1 MNLIKAEQQGGKLV
15 AMTGDGTNDAPA
27 LAQADVGVAMNTGT
41 TAAKEAGNMVDLDS
55 SPTKLIDIVEIG
67 KQLLITRGALTTFS
81 IANDVAKYFAIIPA
95 LFVATYPQLGSLN
108 IMGLHSAESAVLS
121 AVIFNAL
128 VIVALIPLALRG
140 VRFRPSGAAAILRR
154 NVFIYGIGGDHR
166 AVHLHQAHRSH
177 PHRDRTVLMFANL
190 RPAFGISLV
199 FFILLGLAYPL
210 AETGLGQ
217 ALFSHQA
224 NGSLSADGS
233 ALVGQSW
240 KGRHWF
246 QGRPDADNP
255 MATGGTNLGPRS
267 KALVQAVGQQITQ
280 LKKEGITPAPNLV
293 TTSGSGVDPDISP
306 ADAYAQV
313 NAVAKAR
320 GLPVAAVRRLVAEHI
335 QQPQFGFLGS
345 AYINVLQLNE
355 ALEAM

>member
-1 MNLIKAEQQGGKLV
+1 
-15 AMTGDGTNDAPA
+15 
-27 LAQADVGVAMNTGT
+27 
-41 TAAKEAGNMVDLDS
+41 
-55 SPTKLIDIVEIG
+55 
-67 KQLLITRGALTTFS
+67 
-81 IANDVAKYFAIIPA
+81 
-95 LFVATYPQLGSLN
+95 
-108 IMGLHSAESAVLS
+108 
-121 AVIFNAL
+121 
-128 VIVALIPLALRG
+128 
-140 VRFRPSGAAAILRR
+140 
-154 NVFIYGIGGDHR
+154 
-166 AVHLHQAHRSH
+166 
-177 PHRDRTVLMFANL
+177 MFANL

-210 AETGLGQ
+210 AETGIGQ

-240 KGRHWF
+240 KGPRWF

-280 LKKEGITPAPNLV
+280 LKDEGITPTPDLV

-313 NAVAKAR
+313 NAVARAR
-320 GLPVAAVRRLVAEHI
+320 GLPVTAVRRLVAEHL

-355 ALEAM
+355 ALEAMR

>member
-1 MNLIKAEQQGGKLV
+1 
-15 AMTGDGTNDAPA
+15 
-27 LAQADVGVAMNTGT
+27 
-41 TAAKEAGNMVDLDS
+41 
-55 SPTKLIDIVEIG
+55 
-67 KQLLITRGALTTFS
+67 
-81 IANDVAKYFAIIPA
+81 
-95 LFVATYPQLGSLN
+95 
-108 IMGLHSAESAVLS
+108 
-121 AVIFNAL
+121 
-128 VIVALIPLALRG
+128 
-140 VRFRPSGAAAILRR
+140 
-154 NVFIYGIGGDHR
+154 
-166 AVHLHQAHRSH
+166 
-177 PHRDRTVLMFANL
+177 MFANL

-210 AETGLGQ
+210 AETGIGQ
-217 ALFSHQA
+217 ALFSRQA

-240 KGRHWF
+240 KGPRWF

-267 KALVQAVGQQITQ
+267 KALVQSVGQQITQ
-280 LKKEGITPAPNLV
+280 LKKEGITPTPNLV
-293 TTSGSGVDPDISP
+293 TASGSGVDPDISP

-320 GLPVAAVRRLVAEHI
+320 GLPVAAVRGLVAEHI

-355 ALEAM
+355 ALEAMR